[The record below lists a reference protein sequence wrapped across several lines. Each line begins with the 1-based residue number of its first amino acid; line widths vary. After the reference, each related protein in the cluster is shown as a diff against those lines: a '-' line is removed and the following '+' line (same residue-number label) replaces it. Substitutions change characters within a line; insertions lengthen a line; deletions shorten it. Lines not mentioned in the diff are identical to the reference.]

1 MRKIVWSICR
11 FGFALCNRILSS
23 SNAIGLDLRAGAV
36 YRFSLAPFKYN
47 TEVCHLEKYAAWA
60 WSRGLVGIIFYP
72 RGLWGMRPHLSPV
85 TIYTLLRHKVL
96 PVTHAH
102 LDIRTHT
109 HPSPISCLIQ
119 TCLMSPQTDP
129 HRAGSTHAH
138 GHSITWKQH
147 RPRINPSSK
156 ASSRPFP
163 MRMRCP
169 KVLRHYLACANTGMW
184 SMPP

>member
-85 TIYTLLRHKVL
+85 TIYTLLHHKVL

-109 HPSPISCLIQ
+109 SFSHLMPNSNLPYEPPDGSAPSRLN
-119 TCLMSPQTDP
+119 TCTRTFNHLEAAQATYK
-129 HRAGSTHAH
+129 
-138 GHSITWKQH
+138 SI
-147 RPRINPSSK
+147 
-156 ASSRPFP
+156 
-163 MRMRCP
+163 
-169 KVLRHYLACANTGMW
+169 
-184 SMPP
+184 